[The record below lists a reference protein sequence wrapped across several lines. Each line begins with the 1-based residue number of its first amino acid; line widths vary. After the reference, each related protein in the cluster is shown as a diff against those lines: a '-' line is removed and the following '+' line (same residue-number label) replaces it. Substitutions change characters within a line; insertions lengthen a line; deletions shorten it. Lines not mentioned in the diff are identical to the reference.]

1 MGLTT
6 LFTDEPYIFC
16 KASKKLDVE
25 NSLDKR
31 NLNVSSKR
39 SSLEFWS
46 WIVDSFSIWKS
57 KFSCTC
63 WKKIIKNYNLNNKSS
78 LLIAVNTKL
87 ALKKKRVI
95 TTEADRIINQ
105 QKLCHIFC
113 HNAVTQ
119 CLLPSSG
126 QRAVLQTHVK
136 SCFSMFDFKFD

>member
-39 SSLEFWS
+39 SSLEIWS

-63 WKKIIKNYNLNNKSS
+63 WKKIIKNYNFNNKSS

-87 ALKKKRVI
+87 ALKKKGNNNRSWQDYKPTKAVPHFLPQRRNTMFAALQWAEGSI
-95 TTEADRIINQ
+95 ADTCEE
-105 QKLCHIFC
+105 LFF
-113 HNAVTQ
+113 
-119 CLLPSSG
+119 
-126 QRAVLQTHVK
+126 HVW
-136 SCFSMFDFKFD
+136 F